1 MTVHVRLAEATDALE
16 VRRILDAAM
25 LEYGDVESL
34 IDSERVLIAGDCRG
48 ESDDGERLL
57 GALLLEPREHER
69 GAHVTAVAVR
79 RRQRGRGVGS
89 ALIERGLEREGRL
102 TAHFDGDVRPF
113 YDRLGFA
120 LERIESDRYR
130 GVALAPEDS

>member
-1 MTVHVRLAEATDALE
+1 MTVHVRPATTADALE
-16 VRRILDAAM
+16 ARRILDAAM
-25 LEYGDVESL
+25 LEYGDVEAL
-34 IDSERVLIAGDCRG
+34 IETEHVLVAGDYRG
-48 ESDDGERLL
+48 GSDGSERLL
-57 GALLLEPREHER
+57 GTVVLEPHEHER

-89 ALIERGLEREGRL
+89 ALIERGIEREGRL

-120 LERIESDRYR
+120 LERTESDRYH
-130 GVALAPEDS
+130 GVAVASKES